1 MIRRPPRSTRTDTL
15 FPYPTLFRSA
25 GGLARRRDHQAD
37 RAGYLGDA
45 GRGDDELGLRNP
57 PRGDREEGRGRDEM
71 APAGIAIGEREQR
84 AQRGAD
90 RFFHRPVAWSIASLL
105 VNFSRGL
112 PPSAVLGRAP
122 CREGVCQYVEITV
135 V

>member
-1 MIRRPPRSTRTDTL
+1 MGKGVVEIRGPDAQRIEREAP
-15 FPYPTLFRSA
+15 A

-71 APAGIAIGEREQR
+71 EPAGIALGAREQR
-84 AQRGAD
+84 AERGEE
-90 RFFHRPVAWSIASLL
+90 RFFPRPAALSIA
-105 VNFSRGL
+105 
-112 PPSAVLGRAP
+112 
-122 CREGVCQYVEITV
+122 YTM
-135 V
+135 